1 MFTFHKPKVFRSGS
15 GCCICKAKSSSSRF
29 TDSKRYEHVFE
40 RCFDLSAEENDRTGE
55 ICNACVLLVKRFLK
69 LPEGSTRNWNHV
81 VDARSGPGIK
91 SLARKKSVARNSSA
105 ARSNTPDLQID
116 STPEKVLKK
125 KHVYKSKKK
134 QAAPVRQRNPS
145 FQGLAVSDFL
155 DTTLWAKEK
164 ICCGTIF
171 RGPFGETVI
180 DARFLTP
187 CSNRNNSNSAMRCL
201 KSEMEMEAAK
211 RLHEVTPEVKTASG
225 HNTQELVTATTKVVT
240 TPVVDVDDEG
250 FFDKNVASPLS
261 AASSSRSV
269 SGASESGT
277 TSPPPNVEEEEEDLK
292 TLMEME
298 EDSEEEIDDV
308 EEAT

>member
-1 MFTFHKPKVFRSGS
+1 MFTFHKPKVFRSGN

-40 RCFDLSAEENDRTGE
+40 RCFDLSPKDEDRSGE

-69 LPEGSTRNWNHV
+69 LPQGSTRNWNHV

-91 SLARKKSVARNSSA
+91 SLAKKKSVAKSLGG
-105 ARSNTPDLQID
+105 RSTPDQAAVD
-116 STPEKVLKK
+116 CTPEKLLKK

-145 FQGLAVSDFL
+145 NASLAVSDFL
-155 DTTLWAKEK
+155 DMTLWEKEK

-180 DARFLTP
+180 DARFITP
-187 CSNRNNSNSAMRCL
+187 CSGRNSSSSSLRCL
-201 KSEMEMEAAK
+201 TNEMEAAK
-211 RLHEVTPEVKTASG
+211 RLQGSQQEVTTAAK
-225 HNTQELVTATTKVVT
+225 VTAAVTTTKVT
-240 TPVVDVDDEG
+240 GPEPPVADVDDEG
-250 FFDKNVASPLS
+250 FFDKNVASPSS

-277 TSPPPNVEEEEEDLK
+277 TSPPPNVEEEEDEEEEDEEL
-292 TLMEME
+292 ME
-298 EDSEEEIDDV
+298 EDEESEEEIDDV